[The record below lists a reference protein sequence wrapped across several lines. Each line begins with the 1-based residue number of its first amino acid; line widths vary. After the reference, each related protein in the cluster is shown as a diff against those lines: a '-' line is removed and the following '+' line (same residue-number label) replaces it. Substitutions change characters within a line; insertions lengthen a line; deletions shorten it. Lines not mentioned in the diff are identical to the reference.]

1 MKNFKVLKA
10 AVLLFVL
17 LLAVTGVAYADD
29 NTSKFTDI
37 DSSWAKLNIINVY
50 NKGLMGG
57 ATETLFK
64 PGDYVKNYDALVSIS
79 RMINREKDINL
90 EQLEKKYQESV
101 LKKYNVPEY
110 AKEAVLVSLD
120 KGIILEFEIETFSN
134 YPYAFKKDISK
145 YLGKALGVVVES
157 NAPPAVL
164 GFKDTLFIHSVYK
177 PYIKFLIDKGVIN
190 GNGDANGKF
199 NPNDYV
205 DRGTFAKM
213 LDKSNEV
220 YENTDSSPIDTAV
233 PDTNTGSE
241 VKLPDTTASTPPV
254 TVSDSVQADVTA
266 YVDEVIAEYGNLAVF
281 VGTERKVY
289 KVADNVAATID
300 EVSSGYW
307 KLKKSDMVKLYL
319 ENGKII
325 KIIGESKI
333 RKTVGKLVSIQ
344 STDKTVL
351 TMETSNGEK
360 KNYIITAKTIVIK
373 DGKSALWQELKNDNS
388 LVITTSYDELLEI
401 NADGVKSTDKGV
413 IESVVY
419 SRMAPPK
426 LVITTLNGSQNT
438 YYANKSLEITGAG
451 NDIYSLRPG
460 MQLEVSLIDDEINK
474 IAVINET
481 ASILVE
487 LKGVIKSIDLESKL
501 IVIEVYDNNTKKYA
515 DKKVYVTVETK
526 IADIDFNFLGLNSL
540 KVNQIIS
547 IRGTGTVE
555 GVSAKTIQ
563 VTN

>member
-360 KNYIITAKTIVIK
+360 KNYTITAKTIVIK

-481 ASILVE
+481 ASILV
-487 LKGVIKSIDLESKL
+487 SW
-501 IVIEVYDNNTKKYA
+501 
-515 DKKVYVTVETK
+515 
-526 IADIDFNFLGLNSL
+526 
-540 KVNQIIS
+540 
-547 IRGTGTVE
+547 RR
-555 GVSAKTIQ
+555 VSS
-563 VTN
+563 